1 MQGLGSSQLASHLV
15 NEINQGP
22 KHVKH
27 LGSTWYH
34 SDPLKVPYSLKQF
47 LSCDFFCCLLQQT
60 GSSSYQLPLGRIKV
74 MILIILDIW
83 QVSLNSGWFCIT
95 ILILNR
101 FLPYLVGSPEPA
113 SLLSVEHVSAKSTI
127 DRLSGIHNMVFHI

>member
-1 MQGLGSSQLASHLV
+1 M
-15 NEINQGP
+15 
-22 KHVKH
+22 
-27 LGSTWYH
+27 T
-34 SDPLKVPYSLKQF
+34 
-47 LSCDFFCCLLQQT
+47 
-60 GSSSYQLPLGRIKV
+60 
-74 MILIILDIW
+74 ILIILDIW

-127 DRLSGIHNMVFHI
+127 DRLSGIHNMVFHIWISFHLFSDIEVPTQN

>member
-1 MQGLGSSQLASHLV
+1 MMVIVPIQEFLLLHNGQIYSQTRLEH
-15 NEINQGP
+15 I
-22 KHVKH
+22 
-27 LGSTWYH
+27 
-34 SDPLKVPYSLKQF
+34 
-47 LSCDFFCCLLQQT
+47 
-60 GSSSYQLPLGRIKV
+60 LPLRRPK
-74 MILIILDIW
+74 MASPKNDYSNHSRYLW

-127 DRLSGIHNMVFHI
+127 DRLSGIHDMVFHI